1 VPLARMERY
10 GLIVLIAAFFLL
22 PYAGEAIGVNL
33 SFFDLVIRTPVNW
46 LMPFFTWL
54 AGLPGGMLL

>member
-1 VPLARMERY
+1 V
-10 GLIVLIAAFFLL
+10 
-22 PYAGEAIGVNL
+22 

-54 AGLPGGMLL
+54 AGLPGGLLL